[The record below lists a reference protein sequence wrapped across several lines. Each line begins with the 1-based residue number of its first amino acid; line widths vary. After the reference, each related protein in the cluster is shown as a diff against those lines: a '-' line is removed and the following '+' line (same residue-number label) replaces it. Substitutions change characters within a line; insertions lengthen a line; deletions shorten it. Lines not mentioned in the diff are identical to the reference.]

1 MEMIDILVCP
11 QCKQKLASVE
21 GGQGLLCK
29 RCSLKYPVRE
39 GVPVMLVTEAM
50 NMRSEGGSAPGG
62 SGPKMSEPS
71 GVPGGTQVFHHKV
84 GFKVL
89 AGSDEGVS
97 FGLKKGECRALGR
110 AHTDGGAKTTVMS
123 VDWAISLDEETKGL
137 VLQYIAQ
144 QFRKPVEANDLK
156 SKDRIGAFQRAAD
169 IVFNDNAMSRLH
181 AMVFFD
187 DIGVGILD
195 LVSKNGTFI
204 NGDEIE
210 SRLLKSGDTI
220 EMGETKI
227 VFEG

>member
-1 MEMIDILVCP
+1 MELIDILVCP

-39 GVPVMLVTEAM
+39 GVPVMLVAEAV
-50 NMRSEGGSAPGG
+50 NMRSDGGSV
-62 SGPKMSEPS
+62 SKMPEPS
-71 GVPGGTQVFHHKV
+71 GVPGGTQVFQHKV

-110 AHTDGGAKTTVMS
+110 VHVDDGAKTTVMS

-144 QFRKPVEANDLK
+144 QFRKPVEVNDAK
-156 SKDRIGAFQRAAD
+156 SKDRIGTFQRAAD

-181 AMVFFD
+181 AMIFFD

>member
-1 MEMIDILVCP
+1 MELIDILVCP

-39 GVPVMLVTEAM
+39 GVPVMLVSEAM
-50 NMRSEGGSAPGG
+50 NMRSEGGVAPQMP
-62 SGPKMSEPS
+62 GPA

-89 AGSDEGVS
+89 AGSDEGVA

-110 AHTDGGAKTTVMS
+110 SHTDAGAKTTVMS

-144 QFRKPVEANDLK
+144 QFRKPVEANDTK
-156 SKDRIGAFQRAAD
+156 SKDRIGTFQRAAD

-181 AMVFFD
+181 AMIFFD